1 MAAVEETLKYI
12 RERQRVK
19 IRNKEIKGN
28 IKRAQTLDRG
38 REGKNLNL
46 RCLDNKEDAAVSMME
61 V

>member
-38 REGKNLNL
+38 REGKK
-46 RCLDNKEDAAVSMME
+46 CYTQKSKFE
-61 V
+61 VFG